1 MRFRKALRHGLGHG
15 LMSRDLFRDDQGF
28 TTLGMT
34 VSLLLCLSLILSSV
48 QVYRINSASAAIQ
61 DTADAAA
68 LAAQTEVAEFMVA
81 AQVCDAVLLS
91 LSLASSVSAGVG
103 VACLCTPFTAPLS
116 SGFVEAG
123 KTFAQSKSSFS
134 KTAKTGLQAY
144 QRALPFI
151 AAARAAAVARSNS
164 AQGTFDYHAVAVCLP
179 LQGEDIDIADDA
191 AATEALFDQIEG
203 ESEQIKQ
210 ASEEAENAAQE
221 ALEAKRRGF
230 EADCGGS
237 DADAYCMRER
247 ASSLAGMAG
256 VANPYY
262 ASVDTWSFSVALE
275 RARAYYRERLNNE
288 RPVSES
294 ASDQSQSAVRR
305 IFYQYACQELGKG
318 YVRETESSFDAHFPV
333 LPKNMKQMRQC
344 DLYGAALFPVTSG
357 GDALVMHGGKG
368 CSCAAGYTRLG
379 SVQELETNADG
390 FEVCPACGFVPES
403 LGNVAAATSSV
414 KTGFEYYYLRVSQA
428 ASEYQKAREEL
439 DPFTSQT
446 KSAAQTLFDAC
457 KEYAKNAL
465 NDRIQVSPPGQCG
478 SIAVVFDSSSA
489 QVPLWQLA
497 NGAKPLGARV
507 AVAGAALMEDVSEDG
522 GTVLSGVFDG
532 LSDEAKNALG
542 PASVALRC
550 WSGLLEAYGSGQ
562 EALSSTIKDLLDG
575 IPFVSASGLGTWA
588 EKAFQ
593 ETMEMLG
600 LQPARLKAL
609 KPVIANTGDVASAC
623 DASLAQ
629 SYVQAKQG
637 ALEGAAALDGVL
649 AWSNQALSLGNQ
661 GISLVGD
668 SIEITSFCPFGES
681 GPCFTLRLPLPARAQ
696 SVLDGAMGFFAGGMQ
711 GFAQSVEGMVRWR

>member
-1 MRFRKALRHGLGHG
+1 
-15 LMSRDLFRDDQGF
+15 MSRDLFRDDQGF

-123 KTFAQSKSSFS
+123 KTFAQAKSSFS

-164 AQGTFDYHAVAVCLP
+164 VQGTFDYHAVAVCLP
-179 LQGEDIDIADDA
+179 LQGEDIDITDDA
-191 AATEALFDQIEG
+191 AAAEALFDQVEG

-210 ASEEAENAAQE
+210 ASEEAETAAQE

-230 EADCGGS
+230 EADCGGG
-237 DADAYCMRER
+237 DAGAYCMRER
-247 ASSLAGMAG
+247 ASSLTGMTSAT
-256 VANPYY
+256 NPYY

-275 RARAYYRERLNNE
+275 RARAYYRERLDNE
-288 RPVSES
+288 WSASQS

-305 IFYQYACQELGKG
+305 IFYRYACQELDKG
-318 YVRETESSFDAHFPV
+318 YVHETESSFDAYFPV

-344 DLYGAALFPVTSG
+344 DLYGAVLFPITAG
-357 GDALVMHGGKG
+357 GDALVMHGGKE

-390 FEVCPACGFVPES
+390 FEVCPACGFIPES
-403 LGNVAAATSSV
+403 MGNVASATSSV
-414 KTGFEYYYLRVSQA
+414 KTGFEYHYLRVAQA

-439 DPFTSQT
+439 DPLTSQT
-446 KSAAQTLFDAC
+446 KSAAQSLFDAC

-465 NDRIQVSPPGQCG
+465 SDRIQVSPPGQCG
-478 SIAVVFDSSSA
+478 SIAVVFDSSSVQA
-489 QVPLWQLA
+489 PSWQLA

-522 GTVLSGVFDG
+522 STVLSGVFDG
-532 LSDEAKNALG
+532 LSDEAKTALG

-593 ETMEMLG
+593 ETMELLG
-600 LQPARLKAL
+600 LQPAHLKAL
-609 KPVIANTGDVASAC
+609 KPVIANTGGVASAC

-629 SYVQAKQG
+629 SYVQVKQG

-661 GISLVGD
+661 GVSLVGD
-668 SIEITSFCPFGES
+668 SIEITSFCPFGDS

-696 SVLDGAMGFFAGGMQ
+696 SVLDGAIGFFASGAQ